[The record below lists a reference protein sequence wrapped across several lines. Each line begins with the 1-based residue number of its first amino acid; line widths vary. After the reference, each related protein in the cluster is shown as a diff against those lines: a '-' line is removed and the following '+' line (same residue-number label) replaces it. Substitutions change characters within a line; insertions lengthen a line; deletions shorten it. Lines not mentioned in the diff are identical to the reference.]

1 MKSTPPVRRSRDADF
16 PAILALINA
25 AAQAY
30 RPVLAAELWH
40 EPYMPQH
47 ELESEIA
54 HGVAFWVAEDDGR
67 LAGVMG
73 MQDKAD
79 VTLIRHAYV
88 APGAQRRG
96 IGARLL
102 SHLRGLTAKPMLV
115 GTWAAA
121 SWAIAFYEKHGFS
134 VVARSETLPLLERY
148 WSIPGKQAAASVV
161 LSDRSRT

>member
-1 MKSTPPVRRSRDADF
+1 MNSSAIRRSRDADR

-30 RPVLAAELWH
+30 RPVLDADLWH
-40 EPYMPQH
+40 EPYMPAH
-47 ELESEIA
+47 ELDGEIA
-54 HGVAFWVAEDDGR
+54 HGVEFWVAEDGAR

-73 MQDKAD
+73 IQDKGD

-88 APGAQRRG
+88 APNVQRRG
-96 IGARLL
+96 IGTRLL
-102 SHLRGLTAKPMLV
+102 SHLRGLTAKPMLI

-121 SWAIAFYEKHGFS
+121 SWAIAFYEKHGFR
-134 VVARSETLPLLERY
+134 VVPKSETLPLLQRY